1 MKKNRYG
8 VSFLVSKTYY
18 VVIEA
23 EKEEWARVQAE
34 EMSSQNIDTLGNL
47 DEVQVEVL
55 SIEEV

>member
-1 MKKNRYG
+1 MKSKYE
-8 VSFLVSKTYY
+8 VVFLVSKTYY

-34 EMSSQNIDTLGNL
+34 EMSSLNIDTLGNL
-47 DEVQVEVL
+47 DEVEVEVL